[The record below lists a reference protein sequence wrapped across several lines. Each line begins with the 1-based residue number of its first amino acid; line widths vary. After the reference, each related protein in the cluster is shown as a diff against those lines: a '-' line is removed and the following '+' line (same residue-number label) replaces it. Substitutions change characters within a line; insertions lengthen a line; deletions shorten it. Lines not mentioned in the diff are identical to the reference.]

1 MIEKFIE
8 QLKEFTT
15 KKEKELMTFRL
26 ETIQGYFEMEDCNKW
41 LKLNAVTYDQYLRA
55 VKFEEQINSIL
66 KKLYV
71 PDYQSENV

>member
-1 MIEKFIE
+1 MLEKFIE
-8 QLKEFTT
+8 KLKDFKA
-15 KKEKELMTFRL
+15 KKDKELMTFKL

-55 VKFEEQINSIL
+55 VNFENQINSIL

-71 PDYQSENV
+71 PDYHIENV